1 MTEQEQRAEVVKEAR
16 SCLRTPYLS
25 HARIKG
31 VGLDCATFLELVY
44 ANTDIFRATELP
56 ELSLQ
61 WFLHADR
68 EWYLEHLR
76 RYAVEFADRPPQPG
90 DIVCARHGR
99 AYSHGAIVTEW
110 PRVIHC
116 FPPCVMETN
125 ALYDPQYMGRPLKFF
140 DPWGVAPTS
149 ASAGPACGKTV
160 AGPAGGGPGVPCR
173 LTADR

>member
-1 MTEQEQRAEVVKEAR
+1 MTELEQRAAVVSEAR

-44 ANTDIFRATELP
+44 ATCNIFVAGELP
-56 ELSLQ
+56 DLSPQ

-68 EWYLEHLR
+68 EWYLEYLSK
-76 RYAVEFADRPPQPG
+76 YATEFTDRLPQPG

-125 ALYDPQYMGRPLKFF
+125 ALYDPQYTGRLLKYF
-140 DPWGVAPTS
+140 DPFSTQRTQS
-149 ASAGPACGKTV
+149 E
-160 AGPAGGGPGVPCR
+160 
-173 LTADR
+173 